1 MSVVAAV
8 AATVAAFVVADQVAG
23 RLGRPPLAS
32 PVLWAAAV
40 LVAALA
46 VVDVDVDDYV
56 HDARPLRWALAPAT
70 VALGAPLARAVR
82 RLGSAREG
90 TRVALAVLLGG
101 VAASAVAAGVG
112 VALGASDELV
122 AVLAAKSVTTPIALA
137 IDLPVD
143 VDDGLLA
150 ATVVLT
156 GVYGAVVLP
165 TVARWARLEGDRP
178 AGVGTGVVA
187 HAVGSAELARR
198 QAGAVGWAALGLAL
212 NGVLTALWLPPV
224 LRWVL

>member
-1 MSVVAAV
+1 MSVVWAVTATAV
-8 AATVAAFVVADQVAG
+8 AYVAADRLAR

-32 PVLWAAAV
+32 PVLGAAVV

-46 VVDVDVDDYV
+46 VADVDVDDYV

-82 RLGSAREG
+82 RLSSPREA
-90 TRVALAVLLGG
+90 TRVTLAVVLGG
-101 VAASAVAAGVG
+101 VAASATAAGVG

-137 IDLPVD
+137 IDVPID

-165 TVARWARLEGDRP
+165 AAARRARLDDDRP